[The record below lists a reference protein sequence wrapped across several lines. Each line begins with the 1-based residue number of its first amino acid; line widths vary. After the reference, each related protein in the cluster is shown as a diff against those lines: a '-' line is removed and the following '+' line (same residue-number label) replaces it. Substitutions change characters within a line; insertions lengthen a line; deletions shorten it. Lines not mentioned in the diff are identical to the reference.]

1 MSGSRCQRRGQGRT
15 PSFGGPPRVAM
26 VPVCGAQP
34 GVGALVCFFNS
45 VRPMGRAVRGKRLP
59 HTFAIITYHVAC
71 KVVYRHS
78 WRFRQQ
84 SGLPSQPFEAKPLAS
99 RCEVTLAP
107 LRQEEPAPGHGNSA
121 DDAQEGLRVQT

>member
-15 PSFGGPPRVAM
+15 LSFGGPPRVAM
-26 VPVCGAQP
+26 VSVCGAQP
-34 GVGALVCFFNS
+34 GVGALVFFYS
-45 VRPMGRAVRGKRLP
+45 VRPMGWSVRGKTTAAHVCYHHLP
-59 HTFAIITYHVAC
+59 CRI
-71 KVVYRHS
+71 KKVYRHS

-84 SGLPSQPFEAKPLAS
+84 LGLRSQPFEAKPLAS
-99 RCEVTLAP
+99 RSAATLAP